1 MYTSVHLTVS
11 PLSVPRGVHL
21 VGNSLYVT
29 LITCCEG
36 FFFFFFLTM
45 FFAVTHG
52 ILHNES
58 SGEQLPNACS
68 TSPNPFVL

>member
-29 LITCCEG
+29 LITCCER
-36 FFFFFFLTM
+36 FFLTM

>member
-29 LITCCEG
+29 LITCCVG
-36 FFFFFFLTM
+36 FFLTM

-68 TSPNPFVL
+68 TSPNLFVL